1 MKSSDR
7 GIDNSLRS
15 YASRLQSNNLDAHMI
30 LYSNNHLFECNPRTK
45 EIRPFNCVKWYQLD
59 SKGFDNILY
68 VLEALFNTIYPRI
81 DDENIDI
88 EIGSI
93 VNRTIAIDMDSII
106 NKIRYD
112 GSFMIYFNGYCKSE
126 TMLVSFYDI
135 QSRAYKECKELN
147 EFLTD
152 IYDKWN
158 KAMLFLLNN
167 YEDVKDLF

>member
-1 MKSSDR
+1 MKSSER

-45 EIRPFNCVKWYQLD
+45 EIRPFNCVKWYQLE

-81 DDENIDI
+81 DDESTDI
-88 EIGSI
+88 EIGTI
-93 VNRTIAIDMDSII
+93 VNRTIAIDMDNMI

-112 GSFMIYFNGYCKSE
+112 GSFMIYFNGYRKSE

-135 QSRAYKECKELN
+135 QSKAYKECKELN

-152 IYDKWN
+152 KYDKWN